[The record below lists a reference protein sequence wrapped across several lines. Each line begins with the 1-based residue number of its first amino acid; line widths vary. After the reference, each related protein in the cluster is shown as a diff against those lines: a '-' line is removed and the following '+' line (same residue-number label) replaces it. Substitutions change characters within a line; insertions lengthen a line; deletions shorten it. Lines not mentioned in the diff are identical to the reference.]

1 MASFA
6 RAISSTF
13 DHSSEHLCSF
23 ISCFK
28 PMIEKSSQGRKL
40 LIYGWGVADP
50 NGNGLCSLAE
60 LENFVKVKLESGYP
74 KNSKLGS
81 TNGLELWAYF
91 RPCYIRAF
99 NDAKDYKKDDG
110 TIIEGTNG
118 STADDFVSKAEFR
131 LFCGYLCIYA
141 AMYDGFSRIDG
152 FGAGKEGDDRRID
165 MSEWIAGY
173 RKISDLG
180 FVALANVVDDTT
192 ALEAWKL
199 MDINGGGFV
208 LFDEW
213 CTYLKAAEVNQG
225 SSIGALLA
233 VEE

>member
-1 MASFA
+1 
-6 RAISSTF
+6 
-13 DHSSEHLCSF
+13 
-23 ISCFK
+23 
-28 PMIEKSSQGRKL
+28 MIEKSSQGRKL
-40 LIYGWGVADP
+40 LIDGWGVADP

-152 FGAGKEGDDRRID
+152 FGAGKE
-165 MSEWIAGY
+165 
-173 RKISDLG
+173 
-180 FVALANVVDDTT
+180 DDTT